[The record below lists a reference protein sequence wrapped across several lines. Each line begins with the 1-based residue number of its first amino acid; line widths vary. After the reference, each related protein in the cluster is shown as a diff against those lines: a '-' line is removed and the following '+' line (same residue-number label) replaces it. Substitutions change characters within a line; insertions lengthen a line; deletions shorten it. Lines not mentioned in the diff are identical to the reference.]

1 MSEFTQLERSV
12 IDQAHHRGEK
22 AVERARHRLESEYE
36 NQLDD
41 RQEQMTT
48 RFHDEKAR
56 LRKELEQQTQQ
67 LQNKRRLLSLE
78 AKQNI
83 LTELFASAA
92 QRMNHWSREEQLSFL
107 YQVLNKYQ
115 ASNFSIKFGE
125 YTRNQLTDE
134 DIHALYENFQ
144 DIQVDDTVYPRQGG
158 FVITQ
163 GRIDYNYLYGN
174 LVQVS
179 KEDLGAQIASRVF
192 DKD

>member
-1 MSEFTQLERSV
+1 MSEFTQLEKSV
-12 IDQAHHRGEK
+12 IDQAHERGEK

-48 RFHDEKAR
+48 RFHSDKSAM
-56 LRKELEQQTQQ
+56 RKELEQQTQQ

-92 QRMNHWSREEQLSFL
+92 QKMNHWSRDEQLTFL
-107 YQVLNKYQ
+107 YQVL
-115 ASNFSIKFGE
+115 NFSIKFGE

-134 DIHALYENFQ
+134 DIQALYQNFQ
-144 DIQVDDTVYPRQGG
+144 EIHVEEEVFLRQGG
-158 FVITQ
+158 FVITK
-163 GRIDYNYLYGN
+163 GRIDYNYLYTN
-174 LVQVS
+174 LVEAS
-179 KEDLGAQIASRVF
+179 KEDLGLDIASRVF

>member
-1 MSEFTQLERSV
+1 MSEFTQLEKSV
-12 IDQAHHRGEK
+12 IDQAHERGEK

-48 RFHDEKAR
+48 RFHSDKSAM
-56 LRKELEQQTQQ
+56 RKELEQQTQQ

-92 QRMNHWSREEQLSFL
+92 QKMNHWSRDEQLTFL

-115 ASNFSIKFGE
+115 AQNFSIKFGE

-134 DIHALYENFQ
+134 DIQALYQNFQ
-144 DIQVDDTVYPRQGG
+144 EIHVEEEIFLRQGG
-158 FVITQ
+158 FVITK
-163 GRIDYNYLYGN
+163 GRIDYNYLYTN
-174 LVQVS
+174 LVEAS
-179 KEDLGAQIASRVF
+179 KEDLGLDIASRVF

>member
-1 MSEFTQLERSV
+1 MSEFTQLEKSV
-12 IDQAHHRGEK
+12 IDQAHERGEK

-48 RFHDEKAR
+48 RFHSDKSAM
-56 LRKELEQQTQQ
+56 RKELEQQTQQ

-92 QRMNHWSREEQLSFL
+92 QKMNHWSRDEQLTFL

-115 ASNFSIKFGE
+115 AQNFSIKFGE

-134 DIHALYENFQ
+134 DIQALYQNFQ
-144 DIQVDDTVYPRQGG
+144 EIHVEEEVFLRQGG
-158 FVITQ
+158 FVITK
-163 GRIDYNYLYGN
+163 GRIDYNYLYTN
-174 LVQVS
+174 LVEAS
-179 KEDLGAQIASRVF
+179 KEDLGLDIASRVF